1 MPRQELT
8 TATGLLAIT
17 PSNTTNLAASIK
29 AIYVGSAGNL
39 NITAYDDTTNVQV
52 NNVPAG
58 SVLHIAPIRIGATG
72 TTAANIVGLI

>member
-1 MPRQELT
+1 
-8 TATGLLAIT
+8 
-17 PSNTTNLAASIK
+17 
-29 AIYVGSAGNL
+29 VGSAGNL

-72 TTAANIVGLI
+72 TTATNIVGLI

>member
-1 MPRQELT
+1 
-8 TATGLLAIT
+8 
-17 PSNTTNLAASIK
+17 LAASIK

-39 NITAYDDTTNVQV
+39 NITAYDDTTNVQI

-72 TTAANIVGLI
+72 TTATNIVGLI

>member
-1 MPRQELT
+1 
-8 TATGLLAIT
+8 
-17 PSNTTNLAASIK
+17 LAASIK

-58 SVLHIAPIRIGATG
+58 TTLHIAPIRIGETG
-72 TTAANIVGLI
+72 TTATNIVGLI